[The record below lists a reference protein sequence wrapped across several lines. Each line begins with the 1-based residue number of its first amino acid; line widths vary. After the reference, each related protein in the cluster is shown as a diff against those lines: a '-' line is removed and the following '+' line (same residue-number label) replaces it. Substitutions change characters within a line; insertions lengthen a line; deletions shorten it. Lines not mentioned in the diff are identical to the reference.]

1 MNEQVLKLVECPRDA
16 MQGIHTFIPTE
27 IKAKYM
33 NSLLQCGFDTL
44 DFGSFVSPKAI
55 PQMQD
60 TKEVLAK
67 LDLSNTNTK
76 LLAIIANERGAED
89 AVQFDEIAYLGYPFS
104 VSETFQLRNTN
115 ATIEESLIRVEKI
128 QNLSVNNNKKMVVY
142 LSMGFGNPYGDT
154 WNPDVVIQWSERLN
168 KTFGIEILAL
178 SDTIGCGTP
187 EVVSSLFKELI
198 PALPQ
203 VEFGAHLHTIPQNAR
218 DVIQAAYE
226 SGCRRFDGA
235 LKGLGG
241 CPMAKDDLTG
251 NMPTEIMLDWFEQN
265 SIHTGIHK
273 EKFDEAM
280 LLAGVTFPML

>member
-115 ATIEESLIRVEKI
+115 ATIEESLIRVDKI
-128 QNLSVNNNKKMVVY
+128 QNLSEKNNKKMVVY

-154 WNPDVVIQWSERLN
+154 WNPEVVIQWSERLN

-187 EVVSSLFKELI
+187 VVVSSLFKELI

-218 DVIQAAYE
+218 DIIQAAYE

-251 NMPTEIMLDWFEQN
+251 NMPTEIMLDWFEQTN
-265 SIHTGIHK
+265 IHTGIHK

-280 LLAGVTFPML
+280 SLAGVTFPML

>member
-128 QNLSVNNNKKMVVY
+128 QNLSEKNNKKMVVY

-154 WNPDVVIQWSERLN
+154 WNPEVVIQWSERLN

-187 EVVSSLFKELI
+187 EVVASLFKELI

-218 DVIQAAYE
+218 DIIQAAYE

-265 SIHTGIHK
+265 SIHTGIRK

-280 LLAGVTFPML
+280 SLAGVTFPML